1 MDEIHPICV
10 TFPKST
16 TQIPNWEVDE
26 IHPRYQYMNFTDTLK
41 GLL

>member
-1 MDEIHPICV
+1 MKFIQDVPNSRNRQH
-10 TFPKST
+10 KY
-16 TQIPNWEVDE
+16 QNWEVDE